1 MFESIGE
8 ANTDHA
14 KQRLSTLVNMEKKLV
29 YEYQH
34 RIVKLLVLMKR
45 FGVEHNAFA

>member
-14 KQRLSTLVNMEKKLV
+14 RQRLSTLVNMTKKNSV

-45 FGVEHNAFA
+45 FGV